1 MRDLTT
7 TNLDYLTARLHGRR
21 SRMAEAGRLDVLCR
35 LRVMPD
41 LVRQVWP
48 DSKALAVAEF
58 QRRLVAE
65 LVREVAG
72 FLPQLDEPGAR
83 LVEWLLVRLQA
94 PAPTLP
100 VSWAAFATSLP
111 AGPLRASVQ
120 AASGNPARPFFM
132 EAALDRGYYRELL
145 VRAEKLPETDKA
157 LLAPLVRHE
166 AETFQRSLFA
176 RGRLNYGLAPE
187 VLTQFAV
194 TRTVQPGELPEE
206 AAAWNR
212 LYRLANRAMRGS
224 PTGLGMV
231 VGYVALRRIEIANL
245 TMLSEGLRLGLSD
258 ESIRARMIP
267 RSATHV

>member
-7 TNLDYLTARLHGRR
+7 ANLDYLTARLHGRR
-21 SRMAEAGRLDVLCR
+21 SRMAEAGRLDGLCR
-35 LRVMPD
+35 LRLMPD
-41 LVRQVWP
+41 LVRQIWP
-48 DSKALAVAEF
+48 DSKAQAVADF

-65 LVREVAG
+65 LAREVAG

-83 LVEWLLVRLQA
+83 LVEWMLVRLQA
-94 PAPTLP
+94 PAPTPP
-100 VSWAAFATSLP
+100 VTWAAFAASLP
-111 AGPLRASVQ
+111 AGPLRKSVQ
-120 AASGNPARPFFM
+120 AAAGNPARPFFM

-145 VRAEKLPETDKA
+145 ARMEKLPETDKA
-157 LLAPLVRHE
+157 LLEPLVCHE
-166 AETFQRSLFA
+166 AGTFQRSLFA

-187 VLTQFAV
+187 VLAPFSVIGPVQF
-194 TRTVQPGELPEE
+194 GELPAE

-224 PTGLGMV
+224 PTGLGTV
-231 VGYVALRRIEIANL
+231 VGYVVLRRIEIANL
-245 TMLSEGLRLGLSD
+245 TTLSEGLRLGLSD